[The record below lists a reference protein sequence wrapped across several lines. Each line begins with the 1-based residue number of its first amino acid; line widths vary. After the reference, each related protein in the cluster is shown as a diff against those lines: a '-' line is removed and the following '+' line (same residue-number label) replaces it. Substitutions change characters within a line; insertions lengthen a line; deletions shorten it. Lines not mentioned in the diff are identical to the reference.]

1 MLSRHERDRLAEIES
16 ALVSGDSWLAEKFDR
31 FDGGRS
37 WGGVRR
43 VLLFLMLA
51 LVALLAFLA
60 LLCLVSGLVL
70 SSITLAL
77 TAVAG
82 VVGVWWHAS
91 RKRHR

>member
-16 ALVSGDSWLAEKFDR
+16 ALVSGDPRLAEKFDR

-37 WGGVRR
+37 RGGVRR

-51 LVALLAFLA
+51 LVALLA

-77 TAVAG
+77 SAVAG
-82 VVGVWWHAS
+82 AVGVWWHAR
-91 RKRHR
+91 RKRQR